1 MALAAND
8 TSLACVWVAGP
19 PTPVLGGGRGSGSAA
34 AVQNLGY
41 AAWDLRDHDEL
52 HRGRLPLAPGAT
64 LTWLGFTEEGLLACG
79 DSSGVVSV
87 RVKQVRFTQS

>member
-1 MALAAND
+1 MGYGVGNWEWR
-8 TSLACVWVAGP
+8 SP
-19 PTPVLGGGRGSGSAA
+19 
-34 AVQNLGY
+34 VQNLGY
-41 AAWDLRDHDEL
+41 AAWDMRDHDEL

-87 RVKQVRFTQS
+87 RVKQVRLASASLCDTFRAKPPPRYCGPRQT